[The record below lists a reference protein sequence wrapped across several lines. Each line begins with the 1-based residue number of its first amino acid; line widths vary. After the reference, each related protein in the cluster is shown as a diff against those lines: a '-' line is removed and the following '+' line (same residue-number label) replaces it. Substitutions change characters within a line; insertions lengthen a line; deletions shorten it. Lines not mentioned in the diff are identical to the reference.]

1 MTKLCTVGYAIVPT
15 GVVLGLLLLL
25 GTALATQWSVELL
38 VSAITLTNVRSYEA
52 LTSPSC
58 PPLPGRCQLT
68 LASYF
73 RWLVTH

>member
-1 MTKLCTVGYAIVPT
+1 M
-15 GVVLGLLLLL
+15 LGLLLLL

-58 PPLPGRCQLT
+58 PPS
-68 LASYF
+68 LAVASF
-73 RWLVTH
+73 RWLVTFVG